1 MFKMG
6 IVAKEKCSFLTISQK
21 QFCIFFGNVDMLGDF
36 WRALIKWLSGEFQ
49 NIFTNWPK
57 IDIIFG
63 NRGIIKYNCTA
74 GKKTH
79 LSKQS

>member
-1 MFKMG
+1 MLFFNHFS
-6 IVAKEKCSFLTISQK
+6 ETILHL
-21 QFCIFFGNVDMLGDF
+21 FWECRYVDQF

-74 GKKTH
+74 GKTTH